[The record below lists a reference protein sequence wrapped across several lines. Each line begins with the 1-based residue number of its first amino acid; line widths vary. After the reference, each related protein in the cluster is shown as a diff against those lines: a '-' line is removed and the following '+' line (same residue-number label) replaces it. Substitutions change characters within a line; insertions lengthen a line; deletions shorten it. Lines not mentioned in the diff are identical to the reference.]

1 MANNSGRFNGKFVVV
16 TGGAMGMGQATAA
29 AFAREGAMVAIVD
42 VADAAAEAVVA
53 EITNLGGSATYIR
66 ADVGNGAGAATAI
79 EATVK
84 AYGGL
89 DVLFNNVGIQ
99 PAESYCNAENTP
111 EAVWDRIMD
120 VNVKSHFLMAKYGIP
135 HMRARGGGVII
146 NNASVQGLQSMP
158 GVPPYAASK
167 GACLSLTR
175 QLAVEYAHERIRV
188 LAICPGTIDTPLVR
202 IALGRDP
209 DTYAANLENAARA
222 HPLGRIGQ
230 PEEIAHVVLF
240 LASDG
245 ASFMTG
251 EYVCVDGGMMAK
263 GAWA

>member
-1 MANNSGRFNGKFVVV
+1 MADAARRFEGKVVIV
-16 TGGAMGMGQATAA
+16 TGGAMGMGQATAV
-29 AFAREGAMVAIVD
+29 AFAREGAAVSVVD
-42 VADAAAEAVVA
+42 IDDAAGQATIDRIAA
-53 EITNLGGSATYIR
+53 DGGRGIYVH
-66 ADVGNGAGAATAI
+66 ADVGTGAGARAAIDATIDAF
-79 EATVK
+79 
-84 AYGGL
+84 GGL

-99 PAESYCNAENTP
+99 PAESYYNAEDTP

-135 HMRARGGGVII
+135 HVRRRGGGVII
-146 NNASVQGLQSMP
+146 NNASVQGLQSMA

-167 GACLSLTR
+167 GAVLSLTR
-175 QLAVEYAHERIRV
+175 QLAVEYAAERIRV

-209 DTYAANLENAARA
+209 STYEANLATAAQA

-230 PEEIAHVVLF
+230 PEEVARVVLF
-240 LASDG
+240 LASDE

-251 EYVCVDGGMMAK
+251 EYVCIDGGMMAK

>member
-1 MANNSGRFNGKFVVV
+1 MANNSGRFNGKVVVV

-66 ADVGNGAGAATAI
+66 SDVGTGAGAATAI

>member
-1 MANNSGRFNGKFVVV
+1 MASNTGKFEGKVVVV

-29 AFAREGAMVAIVD
+29 AFAREGAKVAIVD
-42 VADAAAEAVVA
+42 VADDAAAASVA

-66 ADVGNGAGAATAI
+66 ADVGSGAGAAAAI

-84 AYGGL
+84 AFGGL

-99 PAESYCNAENTP
+99 PAESYCNAENTT
-111 EAVWDRIMD
+111 EAQWDRIMD

-230 PEEIAHVVLF
+230 PE
-240 LASDG
+240 
-245 ASFMTG
+245 
-251 EYVCVDGGMMAK
+251 
-263 GAWA
+263 